1 MLKAELD
8 KKQNLLHLIND
19 DVTIHTEIVDVD
31 DVWFSA
37 TVGRETFNFNYANK
51 QLGMFENVKMA
62 KNTYETGDF
71 INAIDITVV

>member
-1 MLKAELD
+1 MLKVELD
-8 KKQNLLHLIND
+8 KKQNLLHLINND
-19 DVTIHTEIVDVD
+19 ITIHTEIVDVD

-51 QLGMFENVKMA
+51 QLGMFENVKVA
-62 KNTYETGDF
+62 KNMYETGDF

>member
-19 DVTIHTEIVDVD
+19 DVTIHTEIVDGD
-31 DVWFSA
+31 DVWFS
-37 TVGRETFNFNYANK
+37 TVVGREMFNFNYVSGT
-51 QLGMFENVKMA
+51 LGMFENVKVA

-71 INAIDITVV
+71 VDQIEIKVI